1 MADLWVVWVLTMQSQ
16 LVLDSSLRQAAELAV
31 LARLARSEA
40 QRIPGPAAHAAR
52 ESASLPMDQLTW
64 KAWVHVLVLLG
75 RTNDLERRLQ
85 GAILVP
91 GTPGTLGRADHV
103 AQRRRAERVRGK
115 ADLWAV
121 VCQSSLLRSP
131 RVQSF
136 RTLPTPDD
144 QPEGPEGP
152 EGTSPGRLFRS
163 RVPEVPEAPEAAE
176 LSTPM
181 VASSSL
187 ASRGP
192 S

>member
-1 MADLWVVWVLTMQSQ
+1 MADLWVVWVLTMRSQ
-16 LVLDSSLRQAAELAV
+16 LVLDSSLRQAAEAV
-31 LARLARSEA
+31 LVRLARSEA
-40 QRIPGPAAHAAR
+40 QCIPGPPAHAAR
-52 ESASLPMDQLTW
+52 EAASLPMDQDQLTW
-64 KAWVHVLVLLG
+64 KAWVHALVLLG

-121 VCQSSLLRSP
+121 VYQSRLLRSP
-131 RVQSF
+131 RVQSC

-163 RVPEVPEAPEAAE
+163 RVPEVPEAAE

-181 VASSSL
+181 VASSSSL